1 MAYRFLLEVPE
12 ALADTAN
19 VAVSLAGDA
28 QVVLVRPSH
37 GLGIDDPY
45 VDMTIAAQ
53 TLRVVDVLHTW
64 YESLEAPRP
73 QVRVLLHGGERHSL
87 AEVDRPHLVALI
99 RRDQPWVERS
109 IPRVGDH
116 EPSNERAG
124 FSTGPGAPTTPLNGT
139 MEIAVERPKDVA
151 VGVLASPAAGF
162 RVESVNY
169 FLIQVNNLQR
179 AEQFYQDFF
188 AMELLGR
195 LRRSPDGL
203 QIPLP
208 SDYSWQQALQTGELA
223 DTTFLS
229 NGPLAIAAER
239 VGLETVLN
247 NGAIEMISIGVDA
260 RTFATIKGQ
269 VLMRPFTV
277 LRSGVASF
285 VFRDPLMVN
294 WEVAVVGSV
303 PIIPV

>member
-19 VAVSLAGDA
+19 VAVGQADDA
-28 QVVLVRPSH
+28 QVLVVRPSH

-45 VDMTIAAQ
+45 VDLTIAAQ
-53 TLRVVDVLHTW
+53 SLRVVDVLHTW
-64 YESLEAPRP
+64 YESLESPRP
-73 QVRVLLHGGERHSL
+73 EIRMLLHGGERHSL

-116 EPSNERAG
+116 EPSIERAG
-124 FSTGPGAPTTPLNGT
+124 FSTGSGAPTARSDGS
-139 MEIAVERPKDVA
+139 IVA
-151 VGVLASPAAGF
+151 VIEDRAEDGVNVLTTTATGF
-162 RVESVNY
+162 RVEAVNY

-195 LRRSPDGL
+195 LRRTPDGL
-203 QIPLP
+203 QVPLP
-208 SDYSWQQALQTGELA
+208 SDYSWEEALRTGELA
-223 DTTFLS
+223 ETTFLA
-229 NGPLAIAAER
+229 NGPLTIAAQR
-239 VGLETVLN
+239 VGLETVLS
-247 NGAIEMISIGVDA
+247 NGAVEMISIGVDA

-285 VFRDPLMVN
+285 VFRDPFMVS

-303 PIIPV
+303 PLIPA